1 MAGRSQLGDALEA
14 QKSPLRPK
22 TREGR
27 VTRKSNYL
35 GAPSWLALTVA
46 LSALA
51 SAAHAQNADESKKTS
66 TVGEVVVT
74 ASRTS
79 ENIQTVPA
87 AVTALSG
94 ADLEK
99 KEIQQVSDLQH
110 ATPSLS
116 ITTAALTQNVNIRGI
131 GLSSGNPAVV
141 PGVPIYLDWLLQ
153 PPIVTTNG
161 FFDVGEVEVYRGP
174 QGTFAGASST
184 GVAVFIT
191 SRSPTFTGV
200 NGNVEAWGGS
210 YTDVGSRG
218 AVNLPINDKLAARVA
233 FNIERRDS
241 FFHNLGGQTTPT
253 GGSFETPGKLNE
265 QDLRLSLL
273 WQPIDNFSVLLKVG
287 LSQKDTGGYDYRPIP
302 GTSYA
307 PFAPIDLR
315 TLNFDQPEKNDEKAI
330 RNSLEIKY
338 LMANGIT
345 LRSVT
350 GFQYNKVVDLYDT
363 DASNGPPAQYE
374 AQDVSERPI
383 TQEFNILSPTEGRLK
398 WILGGFYWHDSIKVG
413 LDLATAGQPH
423 TYISIFTEKY
433 SEAVFGRFQ
442 YDLTKALQLEVGG
455 RYTHDVVNNGG
466 QIQIG
471 FPGLPP
477 FVTIPNTGSYAGNT
491 WSGKVALNYT
501 LDDANFLYAFASKG
515 AKAGG
520 TNGATNFLPESVWSY
535 EAGWKT
541 QLFDHRLRLQ
551 LDGFYNDYSNYQV
564 DGIINLATGTSGT
577 GNTKGAT
584 IKGVEFQGQGRFGG
598 LGVDFGLAWVDSSIG
613 LVTLTNNRLLPN
625 GGNNLGPQCA
635 AGVPSN
641 PPICF
646 NYGPY
651 FVSVQGRSNTYAP
664 RWTYNFGV
672 EYNFD
677 MGRGATL
684 TPRVDYSY
692 QGSQWTTLLQNST
705 DYLASHGLWNARVT
719 YSQGRYSLTGYVTN
733 LANKTYVSGQ
743 FGNNEFLGPPRQF
756 GVRASYNF

>member
-1 MAGRSQLGDALEA
+1 MN
-14 QKSPLRPK
+14 
-22 TREGR
+22 
-27 VTRKSNYL
+27 RKSNYL
-35 GAPSWLALTVA
+35 RAPSGLAVIAA
-46 LSALA
+46 LSAFATAANAQSAGA
-51 SAAHAQNADESKKTS
+51 SSADQAGKSA

-74 ASRTS
+74 ASRTA

-87 AVTALSG
+87 AVSALTG

-99 KEIQQVSDLQH
+99 KEVFQVSDLQQT
-110 ATPSLS
+110 TPSLS
-116 ITTAALTQNVNIRGI
+116 ITSAALSQNVNIRGI

-153 PPIVTTNG
+153 PPIVTTNS
-161 FFDVGEVEVYRGP
+161 FFDIAGVEVYRGP

-184 GVAVFIT
+184 GGAVFIT
-191 SRSPTFTGV
+191 SRSPTFNGV
-200 NGNVEAWGGS
+200 DGNVEVWGGDYS
-210 YTDVGSRG
+210 DVGSRG
-218 AVNLPINDKLAARVA
+218 AINLPVNDKLAFRVA
-233 FNIERRDS
+233 YNLERRDS
-241 FFHNLGGQTTPT
+241 FFHDIGGQRTPT
-253 GGSFETPGKLNE
+253 GGAFDTPGKLNE
-265 QDLRLSLL
+265 QDLRLSML
-273 WQPIDNFSVLLKVG
+273 WEPIDNLSVLLKVG
-287 LSQKDTGGYDYRPIP
+287 LGQKDTGGYDYRPIP
-302 GTSYA
+302 GTPYAQYA
-307 PFAPIDLR
+307 PADVR
-315 TLNFDQPEKNDEKAI
+315 TLNFDQPEKNNEHAI

-338 LMANGIT
+338 QLANGVT

-350 GFQYNKVVDLYDT
+350 GFQYNKVVDLYDS

-383 TQEFNILSPTEGRLK
+383 TQEFNILSPDNGALK

-413 LDLATAGQPH
+413 IDLDTAAQPH
-423 TYISIFTEKY
+423 TFVTIFTEKT
-433 SEAVFGRFQ
+433 SEAVFGRVQ

-477 FVTIPNTGSYAGNT
+477 FVTIPNSGNYSGNT
-491 WSGKVALNYT
+491 WSGKAALNYT
-501 LDDANFLYAFASKG
+501 LNDENFLYAFASKG

-520 TNGATNFLPESVWSY
+520 SNGATNFLPESVWSY

-541 QLFDHRLRLQ
+541 QLLDRRIRLQ

-564 DGIINLATGTSGT
+564 DGIINPATGTSGT

-584 IKGVEFQGQGRFGG
+584 IKGVELQGQGHVGG
-598 LGVDFGLAWVDSSIG
+598 LAVDFGLAWVDSSIG
-613 LVTLTNNRLLPN
+613 AVTLTNNRLLPN

-651 FVSVQGRSNTYAP
+651 YVSVQGRSNTYAP

-677 MGRGATL
+677 LGHGATL

-692 QGSQWTTLLQNST
+692 QGSQWTTLLENST
-705 DYLASHGLWNARVT
+705 DYLASHGLLNARLT
-719 YSQGRYSLTGYVTN
+719 YAQGRYSLTGYVTN

-743 FGNNEFLGPPRQF
+743 FINDEFLGPPRQF

>member
-1 MAGRSQLGDALEA
+1 MN
-14 QKSPLRPK
+14 
-22 TREGR
+22 
-27 VTRKSNYL
+27 RKSSHL
-35 GAPSWLALTVA
+35 GAS
-46 LSALA
+46 SALA
-51 SAAHAQNADESKKTS
+51 LVVGLSAAAAAQAQDREDTKAGA

-87 AVTALSG
+87 AVSALTG
-94 ADLEK
+94 QDLEK
-99 KEIQQVSDLQH
+99 KSILQVSDLQY

-116 ITTAALTQNVNIRGI
+116 ITSAALSQNVNIRGI

-153 PPIVTTNG
+153 PPIVSTNS
-161 FFDVGEVEVYRGP
+161 FFDIGEVEVYRGP

-184 GVAVFIT
+184 GGAVFIT

-200 NGNVEAWGGS
+200 DGNVEVWGGN
-210 YTDVGSRG
+210 YGDVGSRG

-233 FNIERRDS
+233 FNVERRDS
-241 FFHNLGGQTTPT
+241 FFRNIGGQTTPT
-253 GGSFETPGKLNE
+253 DGAFDTPGKLNE

-273 WQPIDNFSVLLKVG
+273 WKPIDNLSVLLKVG
-287 LSQKDTGGYDYRPIP
+287 MSQKDTGGYDYRPIP
-302 GTSYA
+302 GTYYA
-307 PFAPIDLR
+307 QFAPIDLR
-315 TLNFDQPEKNDEKAI
+315 TLNFDQAEKNDEKAI

-338 LMANGIT
+338 QLPDGIT

-350 GFQYNKVVDLYDT
+350 GFQYNKVVDLYDS

-383 TQEFNILSPTEGRLK
+383 TQEFNILSPSDGALK

-413 LDLATAGQPH
+413 IDLDTAGQPH
-423 TYISIFTEKY
+423 TYVSIFTEKY
-433 SEAVFGRFQ
+433 SEAVFGRVQ

-455 RYTHDVVNNGG
+455 RYTHDVVNNSG
-466 QIQIG
+466 QIQIVI
-471 FPGLPP
+471 PGLPP
-477 FVTIPNTGSYAGNT
+477 LATIPNSGIYAGDNWT
-491 WSGKVALNYT
+491 GKVALNYA
-501 LDDANFLYAFASKG
+501 LNDENFLYAFASKG

-520 TNGATNFLPESVWSY
+520 SNGNTQFLPETVWAY
-535 EAGWKT
+535 EVGWKT
-541 QLFDHRLRLQ
+541 QLFDRRLRLQ
-551 LDGFYNDYSNYQV
+551 LDGFYNDYRNYQV
-564 DGIINLATGTSGT
+564 DGMIDLSTGTSGT

-584 IKGVEFQGQGRFGG
+584 IKGVEFQGQGRVGG
-598 LGVDFGLAWVDSSIG
+598 LGVDFGLAWVDSKIG
-613 LVTLTNNRLLPN
+613 PVTLINNSLLP
-625 GGNNLGPQCA
+625 GAAGNLGPQCA

-646 NYGPY
+646 NYQPY
-651 FVSVQGRSNTYAP
+651 FVSVEGRSNSYAP
-664 RWTYNFGV
+664 RWTYNFGI

-677 MGRGATL
+677 LGHGATL

-692 QGSQWTTLLQNST
+692 QSSQWATLLENPT
-705 DYLASHGLWNARVT
+705 DFLASRGILNARLS
-719 YSQGRYSLTGYVTN
+719 YARDRYSLTAYVTN

-743 FGNNEFLGPPRQF
+743 FINNEFLGPPRQF